1 MKILIGISSLIIAC
15 AHSFVIHSKSTYH
28 RYIQTTYYLYKD
40 KNSALPIEN
49 RDSKVTGR
57 KWVDGLDI
65 ENIPVLRRKGRRV
78 SDNYVEHVS
87 TLEDYKIVVA
97 NEKVRLVVVYFVASW
112 CRACKRMKPEFY
124 KLARDLSEEIKFV
137 EVPFTEETAFLCE
150 GLGVP
155 TVPYGHIYHPHAG
168 LVEEQSVSKK
178 NFKKFKLKLKS
189 YIEGSCDLNDSE
201 KFVELDSGNLGTPI
215 KTSIGEFE

>member
-1 MKILIGISSLIIAC
+1 MKILIGISLLIIAYTR
-15 AHSFVIHSKSTYH
+15 SFVIHSKSTYH
-28 RYIQTTYYLYKD
+28 RHIQTAHYLYKD
-40 KNSALPIEN
+40 KNSALPIED

-57 KWVDGLDI
+57 KLGLDI

-87 TLEDYKIVVA
+87 TLQDYKAIVTDERV
-97 NEKVRLVVVYFVASW
+97 KLVVVYFVASW
-112 CRACKRMKPEFY
+112 CRSCKRMKPEFY
-124 KLARDLSEEIKFV
+124 KLARDLPEEIKFV
-137 EVPFTEETAFLCE
+137 EVPFTAETAFLCE

-155 TVPYGHIYHPHAG
+155 TVPYGHIYHPYAG

-189 YIEGSCDLNDSE
+189 YIEGSCDINDFE
-201 KFVELDSGNLGTPI
+201 KYVELDSGNLGTPL